1 MICLKKEVQHVSR
14 NDSCHTIEY
23 RSNQAINKKSDDHHR
38 GRATRKNIS
47 LKEKFNMDQDVS
59 IVIEVIRYLI
69 KDGARNLVRKATSDV
84 VKKEYLPKRGN

>member
-1 MICLKKEVQHVSR
+1 
-14 NDSCHTIEY
+14 
-23 RSNQAINKKSDDHHR
+23 
-38 GRATRKNIS
+38 
-47 LKEKFNMDQDVS
+47 MDQEVS